1 MPENRGRPRHNDAQ
15 FWPAII
21 QRITEGESLSAVM
34 RTPGFPSY
42 QWAKMR
48 LREDP
53 ELRRLYEQAYE
64 DRADFLADQ
73 LIDLADS
80 KMPANLDGPNASA
93 WVQQLRLQ
101 IDARKW
107 TASKLRPRFYGERI
121 DLEVTH
127 HEQISITQVLED
139 ARKRVL
145 TIDV

>member
-1 MPENRGRPRHNDAQ
+1 MRGRPRHNDAE
-15 FWPAII
+15 FWPTII
-21 QRITEGESLSAVM
+21 KRITEGESLSAIM
-34 RTPGFPSY
+34 RTEGFPSY
-42 QWAKMR
+42 QWAKDR

-53 ELRRLYEQAYE
+53 ELRRVYEQAYE
-64 DRADFLADQ
+64 DRADALADQ
-73 LIDLADS
+73 LIDLADTD
-80 KMPANLDGPNASA
+80 MPEGMDNSAFSA
-93 WVQQLRLQ
+93 WVQLLRLRV
-101 IDARKW
+101 DVRKW

>member
-1 MPENRGRPRHNDAQ
+1 MPENRGRPRISVDK
-15 FWPAII
+15 FWPII
-21 QRITEGESLSAVM
+21 LKRIANGESLSAVM
-34 RTPGFPSY
+34 RTSGYPSY
-42 QWAKMR
+42 EWAKKT

-53 ELRRLYEQAYE
+53 ELRRQYEQAYE
-64 DRADFLADQ
+64 DRADVLADQ
-73 LIDLADS
+73 LIDLADLEI
-80 KMPANLDGPNASA
+80 PEGLDGSAFSA
-93 WVQQLRLQ
+93 WVQLLRLRV
-101 IDARKW
+101 DVRKW

>member
-53 ELRRLYEQAYE
+53 ELRRRYEQAYE
-64 DRADFLADQ
+64 DRADALADQ

-80 KMPANLDGPNASA
+80 DMPEGMDNSAFSA
-93 WVQQLRLQ
+93 WVQLLKLRV
-101 IDARKW
+101 DVRKW
-107 TASKLRPRFYGERI
+107 TAAKLRPRFYGERI